1 MLIVIGFVLYA
12 SYLST
17 AVTQIDDMTNAGLIK
32 PKAAIPYQDNPVLS
46 AVVDHYNTKS
56 DWTGIF
62 KIDRI
67 IKFRIEKIDDKTS
80 IAHVKYFFA
89 PVPNNPKGRKQ
100 SGIDQR
106 TFTFTQEGDEIKVLK
121 MGAHNSTR
129 L

>member
-1 MLIVIGFVLYA
+1 MLIIIGVVLYA
-12 SYLST
+12 SYFSASLNDIYIV
-17 AVTQIDDMTNAGLIK
+17 A
-32 PKAAIPYQDNPVLS
+32 PKTTKEDTGIPYQDNPVLS

-80 IAHVKYFFA
+80 IAHVKYFFT
-89 PVPNNPKGRKQ
+89 PVPNNPKGRKEK
-100 SGIDQR
+100 GIDQR
-106 TFTFTQEGDEIKVLK
+106 TFTFTQKGDEIKILK